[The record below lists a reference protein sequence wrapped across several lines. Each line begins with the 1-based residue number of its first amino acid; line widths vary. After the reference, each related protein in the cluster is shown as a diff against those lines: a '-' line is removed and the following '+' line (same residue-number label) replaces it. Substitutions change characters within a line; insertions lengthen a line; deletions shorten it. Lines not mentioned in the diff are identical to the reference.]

1 MRQSVE
7 QCRGHLGIAE
17 DGRPFPE
24 GEIGGDD
31 DRGAFVE
38 PADEV
43 EQELAAGL
51 GEGQIYELVEDQ
63 EVETGEVIGEPS
75 LAAVAGFGLQ
85 PVDEIDDVVEAAAA
99 AGTDAAA
106 GDGDC
111 QMGLAG
117 AGAADQDDVALL
129 LEETAGG
136 EVVDLRLV
144 DRRAVELEAVDV
156 LGQGQLGDG
165 ELVFDRAGLL
175 LVDLGL
181 EQVTDD
187 ALRLVLA
194 FDRGGHDLVERGLHA
209 VQPEFVHEL
218 EDLGAFHQRLL
229 LRLS

>member
-17 DGRPFPE
+17 DGRPFAE

-51 GEGQIYELVEDQ
+51 GEGQIAEFVEDQ
-63 EVETGEVIGEPS
+63 EVEAGQVIGEPP

-85 PVDEIDDVVEAAAA
+85 PIDEIDDVVEAAAA
-99 AGTDAAA
+99 AGADATA

-136 EVVDLRLV
+136 EVVDLRWLIGV
-144 DRRAVELEAVDV
+144 PSNSKPSMSLAKGSLAMVSWYLIERACFSLISALSRSPTMRCGSCWRLTAVAMTSSNAAYSLSSFMNSKIWV
-156 LGQGQLGDG
+156 
-165 ELVFDRAGLL
+165 RSI
-175 LVDLGL
+175 
-181 EQVTDD
+181 
-187 ALRLVLA
+187 
-194 FDRGGHDLVERGLHA
+194 RG
-209 VQPEFVHEL
+209 
-218 EDLGAFHQRLL
+218 
-229 LRLS
+229 SS